1 MDQPTPNSPSRGPQ
15 SAPFEMPPNLT
26 PPEPMGGN
34 ATGYQGN
41 VSVSRP
47 TLPVQPATPPPT
59 PPADNLE
66 IPHKSVG
73 PYLLMGF
80 LILILAAGIILFSAW
95 KGWISFWGLDK
106 LFGGTGTS
114 PTPVAYTSIS
124 PSPTVTTSSEIT
136 ANVNDQTRK
145 KDLAN
150 IKNVLKKYFA
160 QNAQYPQSAT
170 ITKTSDSASVLTQVL
185 VPTYLEKLPDDPNA
199 PQYYYGYKSDGK
211 TFELTCILEDKS
223 DVAGVPVGSLNIY
236 KITESSVE

>member
-1 MDQPTPNSPSRGPQ
+1 MDQPTPNSPSRTPQ

-34 ATGYQGN
+34 APNYQR
-41 VSVSRP
+41 SAPVSRP
-47 TLPVQPATPPPT
+47 VSPVQPMTPPPT
-59 PPADNLE
+59 PTAENLE
-66 IPHKSVG
+66 VPQKSVG

-106 LFGGTGTS
+106 LLGRTGTS
-114 PTPVAYTSIS
+114 PTPTAYIS
-124 PSPTVTTSSEIT
+124 VSPTATTSPEIT
-136 ANVNDQTRK
+136 ANINDQTRK
-145 KDLAN
+145 KDLTN
-150 IKNVLKKYFA
+150 LKNALKKYFA
-160 QNAQYPQSAT
+160 EKSQYPQSTT
-170 ITKTSDSASVLTQVL
+170 IIKTSDSANVLAQAL
-185 VPTYLEKLPDDPNA
+185 VPTYLEKLPDDPTA
-199 PQYYYGYKSDGK
+199 PQYYYGYKSDGQ